1 MNDYEKA
8 KPDTIKEPDG
18 KPQQQF
24 RRVNWTPECITQG
37 EEGSATLETHA
48 VHANKLE
55 AEFKYN
61 IWLTTV
67 HQHVRSKKSTEKCW
81 KDKTFASSC

>member
-24 RRVNWTPECITQG
+24 RRVN
-37 EEGSATLETHA
+37 
-48 VHANKLE
+48 
-55 AEFKYN
+55 
-61 IWLTTV
+61 
-67 HQHVRSKKSTEKCW
+67 
-81 KDKTFASSC
+81 